1 MGILGAT
8 GTVGQKLIVL
18 LRNHPWFEIA
28 ELAASERSAGKPYAE
43 ACAWK
48 QEQPIPADAAQ
59 ITVMRADEP
68 LESPVIFSGLDASA
82 AGPIEKSCAERGQA
96 VFSNAKNH
104 RMDRDVPLVIPE
116 INPDHFELTRV
127 QTYRGAII
135 TNCNCVVMPLAMV
148 LAPLHRAFG
157 VKWVQLTSMQAISGA
172 GYPGVA
178 SYDILGN
185 VVPYIGGEEPKVEVE
200 SQKILGTLKN
210 GGIEPAEFAVSAQC
224 MRVPVID
231 GHTETLSIAFRGAAP
246 PADEVKGLLREW
258 RGMPQ
263 EKKLPSAPEIPVVV
277 HDAEDRPQ
285 PALDIRLGGG
295 MTVSAGRVRDC
306 SVGDVKMVILSHNT
320 VRGAA
325 GAAILNA
332 EAYVE
337 LGYTVQD

>member
-8 GTVGQKLIVL
+8 GTVGQKFIL
-18 LRNHPWFEIA
+18 LLQNHPWFRIA
-28 ELAASERSAGKPYAE
+28 ELAASERSAGKSYAE

-48 QEQPIPADAAQ
+48 QDEPIPDDAAG
-59 ITVMRADEP
+59 ISVMRADEP

-82 AGPIEKSCAERGQA
+82 AGPIEQRCAERGQV

-116 INPDHFELTRV
+116 INPDHFELTRR
-127 QTYRGAII
+127 QKYSGAII

-157 VKWVQLTSMQAISGA
+157 VKWVQLTSMQAVSGA
-172 GYPGVA
+172 GYPGVS

-185 VVPYIGGEEPKVEVE
+185 VIPYIKGEEPKVETE
-200 SQKILGTLKN
+200 SQKILGTLKG
-210 GGIEPAEFAVSAQC
+210 GGIEPAGFAVSAQC

-231 GHTETLSIAFRGAAP
+231 GHTETLSIGFRDAVP
-246 PADEVKGLLREW
+246 DADETAAVLRGW

-263 EKKLPSAPEIPVVV
+263 EKKLPSAPEIPIAV

-285 PALDIRLGGG
+285 PARDMWLGGG
-295 MTVSAGRVRDC
+295 MAVSAGRIRDC
-306 SVGDVKMVILSHNT
+306 PVGDVKMVIMAHNT

-337 LGYTVQD
+337 LGYMD